1 MAEEYSRLRTFAN
14 FPNCCPISASTLARA
29 GFFYTGEG
37 DKVKCFSC
45 HATIEGWEH
54 GDSAV
59 GRHRKIS
66 PKCKFIARFNFLKK
80 DMHPVLQNCQC
91 RVENCSGNSTLQCSF
106 DRSSDL
112 SADYLL
118 RTGQVVDMSDSMYPR
133 NPAMCSEE
141 ARLKS
146 FHNWPAYAPLT
157 PKELAS
163 AGLYYS
169 GVDDQ
174 VECFCCGGKL
184 KNWEP
189 FDRAWSEHKR
199 HFPRCFF
206 VLGHDVGNVGSVLN
220 ESNFAEVVR
229 SGLNDADHPRTPSM
243 AEYEARIKTF
253 VTWRYSVVK
262 EQLAEAGFY
271 SIGNGDHVL
280 CFHCGGGLQE
290 WQQNEDP
297 WEQHAKWFPGC
308 KYLLQEKGQEFVNS
322 VQLTPLP
329 RDSTVNDDLLQNQLV
344 QDAMRMG
351 FSLSEIKN
359 IMEKKLRTYGENYTS
374 VEVLVSDII
383 NAQKEN
389 VQEEVSSESSLPRVP
404 SSAPY
409 LAPLSVT
416 FAAASLPSTKPHEST
431 SGTGDAPSP
440 STEAGPA
447 PISGINRGAA
457 LTRSDDRGPA
467 PGLRPRSS
475 APDTRYRSPSPDPRY
490 WSPARLSW
498 HQSPASSQQ
507 RSSVHGPSPPP
518 WPSQSGSA
526 SSESDANL
534 YYSRVS

>member
-1 MAEEYSRLRTFAN
+1 MTSNGPDDSEACATPDCDHDQEMADEYSRLKTFVN
-14 FPNCCPISASTLARA
+14 FPNCCPISSSTLARA

-59 GRHRKIS
+59 GKHRTIS
-66 PKCKFIARFNFLKK
+66 PNCKFINRFHFLKK
-80 DMHPVLQNCQC
+80 GMHPILHNCQC
-91 RVENCSGNSTLQCSF
+91 RVENCSGNSTVQCSF

-112 SADYLL
+112 STDYLL

-133 NPAMCSEE
+133 NPAMSSEE
-141 ARLKS
+141 ARLRS
-146 FHNWPAYAPLT
+146 FHNWPSYAPLT
-157 PKELAS
+157 PKELAT
-163 AGLYYS
+163 AGLYYT

-206 VLGHDVGNVGSVLN
+206 VLGRDFGNIESVLTESNSAEAGRSVLN
-220 ESNFAEVVR
+220 DV
-229 SGLNDADHPRTPSM
+229 DHPRNPSM

-253 VTWRYSVVK
+253 ITWRYPVAK

-271 SIGNGDHVL
+271 STGNGDNVV

-290 WQQNEDP
+290 WQQDEDP

-308 KYLLQEKGQEFVNS
+308 KYLLQEKGQEFVN
-322 VQLTPLP
+322 LTHLR
-329 RDSTVNDDLLQNQLV
+329 RDSTVEASEETSPSIDDDLLQNKLV

-359 IMEKKLRTYGENYTS
+359 IMEKKLQTSGENYGS
-374 VEVLVSDII
+374 LEVLITDLL

-389 VQEEVSSESSLPRVP
+389 VHEEVSSECPPEKDL
-404 SSAPY
+404 
-409 LAPLSVT
+409 
-416 FAAASLPSTKPHEST
+416 
-431 SGTGDAPSP
+431 
-440 STEAGPA
+440 STEEQLRRLQEEKLCKICMDKD
-447 PISGINRGAA
+447 ISIVFIPCGHLVACKECAEA
-457 LTRSDDRGPA
+457 LNKCPLCCMIITKRQKIFM
-467 PGLRPRSS
+467 
-475 APDTRYRSPSPDPRY
+475 Y
-490 WSPARLSW
+490 
-498 HQSPASSQQ
+498 
-507 RSSVHGPSPPP
+507 
-518 WPSQSGSA
+518 
-526 SSESDANL
+526 
-534 YYSRVS
+534 